1 MKSIGK
7 VLHLFRKSPLY
18 ELKAAWILGS
28 RPGYARRQARHG
40 SWHGG
45 FIFPKVFIND
55 LLFSNRDYAPGLNF
69 VRITTKSTGGER
81 TIEIVVFEVMKLNF
95 HCIHAGEPGSVR
107 FQNQLSLTTFNIH
120 L

>member
-18 ELKAAWILGS
+18 GLKAAWILGS

-69 VRITTKSTGGER
+69 VRITNFTFGAFSHLFTILLYLKALPKLER
-81 TIEIVVFEVMKLNF
+81 QKV
-95 HCIHAGEPGSVR
+95 
-107 FQNQLSLTTFNIH
+107 
-120 L
+120 